1 MNWVPLSWWVLRFD
15 EKGCKLLNTTRGGIA
30 CGHPKVAEAAEE
42 VFQKGG
48 NAFDAIVA
56 AQLSACVVEPVLAS
70 LGGGGYLLAC
80 PASQRPQIY
89 DFFVQTPINKH
100 QNKVDFYPVD
110 ADFGDVTQEFHIGTG
125 SAATPGMVKGV
136 FAIYENLCSLPL
148 AELASPAIRQARHG
162 ATVTEMQAYL
172 FDVVSPIYRA
182 TESARK
188 SFVGI
193 IGNLPRE
200 GELFRRPELADT
212 IEGLVQEGE
221 RFFYVGEVARS
232 IGEVC
237 GNGGYLTQDDL
248 DAYEVVLRDPLAFE
262 YRSAGLLTNPPPTFG
277 GLLVAFAL
285 HLMEA
290 VQIADLTG
298 GSHLGILTKAM
309 MLTQKARLDALDSG
323 RFDAGNLLNTSY
335 LRRYQQ
341 EIKDE
346 FACTRGTTHIS
357 TADSKGNIAAMTLS
371 NGEGCGAM
379 VEGSG
384 FMLNNMLGEE
394 DINPGG
400 VGRWQPNRRMAS
412 MMAPTVLTMDDK
424 KFSLGSGGS
433 NRIRS
438 AILQVVSNIVDLDM
452 DMVQAVN
459 SPRIHVEG
467 GELNIEKGFPESVLA
482 ELEKQVDRIVS
493 WQGSNLF
500 FGGVHAV
507 ELSGNGIRASGDA
520 RRGGIGLIVR

>member
-1 MNWVPLSWWVLRFD
+1 M
-15 EKGCKLLNTTRGGIA
+15 KTIRGGIA

-80 PASQRPQIY
+80 PASQQPQVY

-100 QNKVDFYPVD
+100 RGKADFYPVD
-110 ADFGDVTQEFHIGTG
+110 ADFGDVTQEFHIGSG
-125 SAATPGMVKGV
+125 SAATPGMVKGI
-136 FAIYENLCSLPL
+136 FAIYEDLCSLPL

-162 ATVTEMQAYL
+162 ALVTPMQAYV

-182 TESARK
+182 TESAQK
-188 SFVGI
+188 AFVSPAGD
-193 IGNLPRE
+193 LPRE
-200 GELFRRPELADT
+200 EELFKRPELADT
-212 IEGLVQEGE
+212 LEGLVQDGE
-221 RFFYVGEVARS
+221 RFFYEGATARS
-232 IGEVC
+232 IAKVC
-237 GNGGYLTQDDL
+237 SNGGYLNRDDL
-248 DAYEVVLRDPLAFE
+248 KAYEVIIRDPLAFD

-277 GLLVAFAL
+277 GLLIAFAL
-285 HLMEA
+285 QLMEA
-290 VQIADLTG
+290 VQVADFAG

-309 MLTQKARLDALDSG
+309 MLTQKARLDAMGDD
-323 RFDAGNLLNTSY
+323 RFDAGNLLDTKY
-335 LRRYQQ
+335 LTRYQL
-341 EIKDE
+341 EIQDE

-371 NGEGCGAM
+371 NGEGCGVM

-400 VGRWQPNRRMAS
+400 FGRWLPNRRMAS
-412 MMAPTVLTMDDK
+412 MMAPTVLSVGDK
-424 KFSLGSGGS
+424 RFSLGSGGS

-438 AILQVVSNIVDLDM
+438 AILQVVSNIVDFDM
-452 DMVQAVN
+452 DMVRAVA

-467 GELNIEKGFPESVLA
+467 GELNIEKGFAASVLA
-482 ELEKQVDRIVS
+482 ELEKEVDSIVC

-507 ELSGNGIRASGDA
+507 ELSANNIRATGDA
-520 RRGGIGLIVR
+520 RRGGIGLIVH